1 MTSDAP
7 DPASPR
13 WQLDSI
19 FPAIGSDAY
28 ASALE
33 EITAGLDSL
42 DELAEAN
49 GIRGEN
55 TATAADIPLAE
66 QVLRLTD
73 TVHSGLV
80 DVISYLYCRISTD
93 SFDEEAQ
100 AALSLV
106 QPLRTRASILSTR
119 VTRWLA
125 GLPLAEASASSD
137 FLAQHQYALER
148 AGLTAQYLLAPEA
161 EAIVAAIAPSGGAA
175 FARLHDALIS
185 RETIRVALPGRSEEE
200 HSVAGLGTFSSD
212 PDAKLREAAYRAE
225 LELLGR
231 NQTSFAAA
239 MNSVKGE
246 VGELSRQRGF
256 ATVLDEELFGSDL
269 SAAALTAM
277 QDACKEHFP
286 LMRRFMRAKAGL
298 LGKDRLAWFDIEAPV
313 GGEASGSRRDW
324 AAAREFIISNFR
336 RYSPDLAGFAERA
349 FDANWIDAPP
359 SKGKSTGAFCISM
372 PGKRES
378 RVLMNFSGTL
388 DDIFTIA
395 HELGHAWH
403 NELKFRAGRTSQ
415 QRQTPMILAETA
427 SIFCE
432 TLVFQAVYGAASE
445 AEKLVTLDRDLTHA
459 TQLLMDIHSRFLFE
473 QGVFQRRAERELSE
487 RELLELMLD
496 AQEQTYGDGLDAEHR
511 HPLMWA
517 QKSHYYSTGLSYYN
531 FPYTFGYLFG
541 LGLYSEFERS
551 PEGFEERYNELL
563 SRTGMAGSQEL
574 ATSFGI
580 DLEDSAFWHRSL
592 SILEDRVNEYERL
605 AAAS

>member
-1 MTSDAP
+1 MSTPASSSGTRWRTSLACRPPTSSTASRAGTRRSRTRPTGPARCSSWVSPSRWTCSPWCNDSRSLLPSSMPSTARRRSCRWSRTASGSSGSPLPGCLSAGWIETRWYRSAMTSDAP

-66 QVLRLTD
+66 QVLRLAD

-137 FLAQHQYALER
+137 FLAQHRYALER

-185 RETIRVALPGRSEEE
+185 RETIRVALPGRREEE

-225 LELLGR
+225 L
-231 NQTSFAAA
+231 
-239 MNSVKGE
+239 
-246 VGELSRQRGF
+246 
-256 ATVLDEELFGSDL
+256 
-269 SAAALTAM
+269 
-277 QDACKEHFP
+277 
-286 LMRRFMRAKAGL
+286 
-298 LGKDRLAWFDIEAPV
+298 
-313 GGEASGSRRDW
+313 
-324 AAAREFIISNFR
+324 
-336 RYSPDLAGFAERA
+336 
-349 FDANWIDAPP
+349 
-359 SKGKSTGAFCISM
+359 
-372 PGKRES
+372 
-378 RVLMNFSGTL
+378 
-388 DDIFTIA
+388 
-395 HELGHAWH
+395 
-403 NELKFRAGRTSQ
+403 
-415 QRQTPMILAETA
+415 
-427 SIFCE
+427 
-432 TLVFQAVYGAASE
+432 
-445 AEKLVTLDRDLTHA
+445 
-459 TQLLMDIHSRFLFE
+459 
-473 QGVFQRRAERELSE
+473 
-487 RELLELMLD
+487 
-496 AQEQTYGDGLDAEHR
+496 
-511 HPLMWA
+511 
-517 QKSHYYSTGLSYYN
+517 
-531 FPYTFGYLFG
+531 
-541 LGLYSEFERS
+541 
-551 PEGFEERYNELL
+551 
-563 SRTGMAGSQEL
+563 
-574 ATSFGI
+574 
-580 DLEDSAFWHRSL
+580 
-592 SILEDRVNEYERL
+592 
-605 AAAS
+605 